1 MNQEAR
7 GALFDQFVVGGLI
20 DDADITLRTARFVPW
35 DYNGTVTPPVLGLK
49 LEMVDGEG
57 NIHTDH
63 LSAGDLKF
71 FVPSGDG
78 KKAIPVGKQEK
89 LNINTN
95 AVAFLVSLMN
105 ADTRGE
111 LAAKIKTTDDISIL
125 DNVRLHIVRKA
136 QPKRPNIVA
145 PEVVPGQAKPDP
157 RQLIVEKIISYPWE
171 TAAPP
176 TQAAAPVAQV
186 QQPAVTAQA
195 TAAIAAPAGAAAAQS
210 ATLLMQLVS
219 ENGGSIKVGQI
230 AGKVFAAMKDAVPA
244 ERNTVLGTIITPAF
258 LGSQAVKDMGL
269 AYDQQAGTVGFGG

>member
-20 DDADITLRTARFVPW
+20 DDADITLRSARFVPW
-35 DYNGTVTPPVLGLK
+35 DYNGTVNPPVLGLK

-57 NIHTDH
+57 NVHTDH

-111 LAAKIKTTDDISIL
+111 LTAKIKTTDDISII
-125 DNVRLHIVRKA
+125 DNSRLHIVRKA

-157 RQLIVEKIISYPWE
+157 RQLTVEKVLAYPWE
-171 TAAPP
+171 TAAPTP
-176 TQAAAPVAQV
+176 VAQAAAPAVAQV
-186 QQPAVTAQA
+186 QAAAPAAV
-195 TAAIAAPAGAAAAQS
+195 AAPAGAAAAQS
-210 ATLLMQLVS
+210 ATLLTQLIA
-219 ENGGSIKVGQI
+219 EAGGSIKVGQI
-230 AGKVFAAMKDAVPA
+230 AGQVFKLMKDNPAA
-244 ERNTVLGTIITPAF
+244 ERNAVLGTILTPAF
-258 LGSQAVKDMGL
+258 LGSDLVKGNGL
-269 AYDQQAGTVGFGG
+269 VYDPQAGTVGFAG